1 MDEKIHT
8 LTPDEIAE
16 IFSQLDSL
24 RNDIRDISSV
34 SNNEIGKQRYIT
46 DNQLAEKLHVSKRTL
61 ANYRAKGEI
70 GYYDLPGKLLYEE
83 AEIDGFLRKYYLP
96 PFH

>member
-34 SNNEIGKQRYIT
+34 SNNEIGKQRYINVSST
-46 DNQLAEKLHVSKRTL
+46 KIIKRMSVDYRKLFRGLSSVS
-61 ANYRAKGEI
+61 
-70 GYYDLPGKLLYEE
+70 
-83 AEIDGFLRKYYLP
+83 
-96 PFH
+96 